1 MRQER
6 REVKNLVS
14 ILLEKRG
21 RIRAM
26 AESEDRKTRFDGEE
40 FKRLMLLAGPLLA
53 ANLAQV
59 GMGVVD
65 TLVAGRAGMVDMAGA
80 ALGSSV
86 ATPVLLAGSG
96 LLSILGPIISRL
108 RGEGRDARVGYVV
121 RNGLFVSLILA
132 ALAIVVLWFARS
144 GFALLTDDLHMAS
157 IASDYVLAILW
168 GVPAFMGYCV
178 FRSLH
183 EGFALTRAVMIV
195 GLGGLACNIP
205 ANFAFVF
212 GWWGLP
218 AMGGAGCGAA
228 TALIFWVELAL
239 MILLVR
245 RSRRLAEHRR
255 RLAAWRPP
263 AWQTVVQIVKLGG
276 PLGISLLC
284 EVSFFT
290 VASLVL
296 AVYGAGVVAAQQVS
310 VNVSSLFFMLPLST
324 AVAASIRMGYFV
336 GRRDAA
342 SMDTLART
350 GLVVTLGI
358 SLFSMAAIIL
368 FRYDMIACYTSD
380 PGVTSIAQGLL
391 VLCAVYQCPDS
402 IQAFMG
408 GLLRGCHD
416 TAIISRLNL
425 VTYWLLGFPLCLLL
439 VRTDWVVK
447 NMGASGAWVSFIVTL
462 FAMSVLLSMR
472 YRKTRRNLQTAWRS
486 ASGE

>member
-1 MRQER
+1 MPER
-6 REVKNLVS
+6 
-14 ILLEKRG
+14 
-21 RIRAM
+21 
-26 AESEDRKTRFDGEE
+26 EDRKARFDGEE
-40 FKRLMLLAGPLLA
+40 FKRLMLLAAPLLA

-80 ALGSSV
+80 ALGSSLTV
-86 ATPVLLAGSG
+86 PVLCAGMG

-108 RGEGRDARVGYVV
+108 RGEGRDARVGHVV
-121 RNGLFVSLILA
+121 RNGLWVSL
-132 ALAIVVLWFARS
+132 ALAVAAMAVLWFARQ
-144 GFALLTDDLHMAS
+144 GFALLTDDWHMAK
-157 IASDYVLAILW
+157 IASDYVKAVLW

-183 EGFALTRAVMIV
+183 EGFALTRAVMVV
-195 GLGGLACNIP
+195 GLGGLAFNIP

-228 TALIFWVELAL
+228 TALIYWIELIL

-255 RLAAWRPP
+255 QLAAWRAP
-263 AWQTVVQIVKLGG
+263 AWRTVLQIVKLGG

-296 AVYGAGVVAAQQVS
+296 AKYGAGVVAAQQVS
-310 VNVSSLFFMLPLST
+310 VNVSSVFFMLPLST
-324 AVAASIRMGYFV
+324 AVAASIRMGFFV

-342 SMDTLART
+342 SMNALAST
-350 GLVVTLGI
+350 GLTVTLGV
-358 SLFSMAAIIL
+358 SLLAMVVIIL
-368 FRYDMIACYTSD
+368 FRYDMIACYTHDS
-380 PGVTSIAQGLL
+380 GVTSIAQGLL

-402 IQAFMG
+402 IQAYMG

-416 TAIISRLNL
+416 TAIISRINL
-425 VTYWLLGFPLCLLL
+425 ITYWCLGFPLCLLL
-439 VRTDWVVK
+439 VRTDWIVTGG
-447 NMGASGAWVSFIVTL
+447 MGAAGAWVSFIIALV
-462 FAMSVLLSMR
+462 AMAVLLSLR
-472 YRKTRRNLQTAWRS
+472 YRKTRRKLQSAWRLL
-486 ASGE
+486 GEE